1 MVVANPP
8 YMGSKQMNALLS
20 QFMKDM
26 YPVAKSDLFAG
37 FIERCTNLAAPRGAV
52 AMITMQSWMFLS
64 SYEKLRASLLTNQR
78 ITSML
83 HLGARAFDSIGGE
96 VVSSTAFVLANVP
109 TEGRNPTVSRVGTF
123 IRLVDGTSEA
133 EKVTAL
139 NTALEARTNEAD
151 FHLASDAD
159 FTTIPG
165 SPIVYWLSEK
175 MRSSFSAGKMLGDIA
190 TLRQGLAT
198 ADNNRFL
205 RQWWEVSRARTA
217 FACTSREEAKSSGAR
232 WFPYNKGGEFRKWY
246 GNQEHVVNW
255 EDDGAEIADFKPRAV
270 IRNPGT
276 YFSPS
281 VSWSK
286 VSSGAPAFRAYPP
299 GFIYDVAGT
308 SIFTT
313 TVPERLGLLAF
324 ANSRT
329 ASEQLAAVAPTLNY
343 EVGQVAALPVERAV
357 DDEVVGLAS
366 AAITHAKADWDCSET
381 SWEFTR
387 NPLIEV
393 SALEQ
398 SKRVTQSTPGD
409 S

>member
-1 MVVANPP
+1 
-8 YMGSKQMNALLS
+8 
-20 QFMKDM
+20 MKDE
-26 YPVAKSDLFAG
+26 YPTGKADLMTAFMLKAHVLTKPG
-37 FIERCTNLAAPRGAV
+37 GTW
-52 AMITMQSWMFLS
+52 AMINLPSWMSLKSF
-64 SYEKLRASLLTNQR
+64 EGLRHDLLRDQR
-78 ITSML
+78 ISSMV
-83 HLGARAFDSIGGE
+83 HLGRGIFGSDFGT
-96 VVSSTAFVLANVP
+96 VAFVIDEV
-109 TEGRNPTVSRVGTF
+109 NP
-123 IRLVDGTSEA
+123 GTSRAVYRRLFDQHVDVRSVATIEA
-133 EKVTAL
+133 LFLDTTYNHYEVSQM
-139 NTALEARTNEAD
+139 D
-151 FHLASDAD
+151 FAV
-159 FTTIPG
+159 IPG